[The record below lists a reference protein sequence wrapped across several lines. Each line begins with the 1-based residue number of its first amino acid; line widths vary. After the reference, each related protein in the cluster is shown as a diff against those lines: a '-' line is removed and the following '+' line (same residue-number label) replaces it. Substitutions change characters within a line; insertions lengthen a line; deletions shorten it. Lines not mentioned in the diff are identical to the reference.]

1 MYGSE
6 AYPQLTHPPT
16 LLGPIIDGDTF
27 YFSCDITFNGNDL
40 DQAFEFVWLFDGVEN
55 DTTIPP
61 EIVSYSTRSARLDGS
76 KLKGLLNKNIG
87 CKVRAFYKL
96 FKQNS
101 NKVGPWME
109 SPRTYWAGIKTEP
122 THIYLPTDEDRKE
135 VVIKPPS
142 SIKRLQAH
150 AMQVR
155 LGQQTSG
162 NVNILY
168 DRGQI
173 PPDSGRQQGLAG
185 LLQPSDYS
193 GPFTIYES
201 IQRSSDTFGTGE
213 GQKQKVYLEQRDSK
227 LCQMVTDPHI
237 TGLEDKRQ
245 FHLLNV
251 GDYTAYE
258 NIRRDFEVQIRT
270 WPCNNDKA
278 TCICG
283 VAVRE
288 KDDLIRV
295 NGCNHGFYGQHVGS
309 PEITV
314 PRPLREGTTILQATD
329 GSTITLYFPS
339 GSEIRVTA
347 SALYGGHLNLDLSVP
362 GSDFPHGRGLCGTFD
377 NNANNELTHRNGF
390 VDKMPAN
397 NVPVKFTESW
407 KIDNRTSL
415 FDIIPPS
422 SGNSSVPLH
431 CICGKNGDNVTCTY
445 KTNIIKLQ
453 CRNCRV
459 AQKCCFVGWQPTSGK
474 RSANGGLY
482 IDSDEVNSVYD
493 PSRYADFQPA
503 TLSWPTPTGINESQ
517 AENYCSTALRQS
529 QLWSHCQDKT
539 QEIQGLIENCKIDIQ
554 MADKYTGLEPI
565 VDAFM
570 TICQLELAKDPDNY
584 VSTPNGESI
593 LMPAISDDVCN
604 PVCFINGHCNKG
616 NCVCNKGFIGDNC
629 QIKDEP
635 PTLSGIRGSS
645 LCDFNEKPC
654 RKIFIDA
661 TNIQNTETMACKVQE
676 IMNDGS
682 VSESFSKEEAV
693 FLTLNKLGC
702 SLPDAG
708 IKTGSLIAGEKL
720 SQYDVSG
727 SLTTLSSNNCD
738 KCIKGSKQDDATQA
752 TDDPCLSGNHK
763 NLTDVRRSVSY
774 QTAYPES
781 PLCDYDLIAAG
792 TALWSTLTC
801 GTTVPIWM
809 RGTHPST
816 NDGIQTRQACANFQ
830 NGGASYIECCGQT
843 MDIRVKNCGKFF
855 VYYLYSVPAC
865 PMAYCAGKDAPCPA
879 GTWSPTGFPPGCK
892 EFYPQLTDPP
902 RLRGPVIERNTFYF
916 TCDLNFSGNDLDQA
930 FEFVWLF
937 NGLEDPKVTPEVVS
951 EPGRSARLDGAKL
964 AGLLNKN
971 TEPSSITTMTNEDRK
986 NVMVKSTVP
995 VLCDSRFGADEFCC
1009 LRISISEGGPDTAP
1023 YPIVW
1028 SCRYLICMSAWNTT
1042 LQEVSVTFPVI
1053 VPKTAMQDGNK
1064 DLLVSF
1070 ASLRVAEPS
1079 PYQQIFQGLKIPSVH
1094 VRTETRNSKLC
1105 SISEQHIT
1113 GLEDKSVTDYE
1124 AEGITCV
1131 TYFALDSVQIQT
1143 WPCYRERADRAV
1155 TCVCGVAVREK
1166 DDLIRINGCNH
1177 FFYGPSVGSPEITV
1191 PRRLREGTRITQARD
1206 GSQISLYFPSSSQIT
1221 INTSSGHLSL
1231 NISVPGTD
1239 YMDGRGLCGTFDNN
1253 PTNELT
1259 HRSGFVDKMPSDGVP
1274 ESFTES
1280 WKNDDRSSLFQSL
1293 PQSLGDSYAPD
1304 YCWCSEDDFTVNCN
1318 YRRTDGDCIVVRTF
1332 HFPHDNCTDY
1342 TILRGFSGTSW
1353 DIPLSGTDTYPQLT
1367 DPPSL
1372 RGPVIERNTFYFTCD
1387 LTFSGNDTDQVF
1399 EFVWLFNGLEDPKVP
1414 PEIVPFTVRSARLE
1428 GAKLTGLL
1436 NKNVR
1441 IGCKVRGFFNRTAD
1455 IRGPWLQSTTTYWA
1469 GIRAEPS
1476 SITIRAEEDRKD
1488 LTIKSTLPILMGRLE
1503 MFVDRL
1509 VLSNTCKY
1517 KLCTS
1522 SWSSTRQ
1529 EATVTVSVVA
1539 RMTTIQDGT
1548 KTLLLSFPS
1557 LVVTEAN
1564 PYLQIYQGLKI
1575 NSVQIR
1581 TWPCFRER
1589 TDRAVTCICGVAV
1602 REKDDLIRINGC
1614 DHGFY
1619 GQSVGSPEITVPRP
1633 LREGTR
1639 ILQATDGS
1647 MIIIYFLSS
1656 SEIKVTASSI
1666 FGGHLNLEISVPG
1679 TDYLKGKGLCGTFD
1693 NNPNNELTHRDG
1705 FVDIM
1710 PADSVPESF
1719 TESWKIESTVKT
1731 DTVDFVDTRKK
1742 HRVEMIDRHLSIF
1755 FYDQSNKLSPC
1766 TVYEVGIP
1774 PPQTKAT
1781 EHSNGTDNRDF
1792 ILLSGKQHGS

>member
-1 MYGSE
+1 MVD
-6 AYPQLTHPPT
+6 A
-16 LLGPIIDGDTF
+16 
-27 YFSCDITFNGNDL
+27 
-40 DQAFEFVWLFDGVEN
+40 
-55 DTTIPP
+55 
-61 EIVSYSTRSARLDGS
+61 
-76 KLKGLLNKNIG
+76 
-87 CKVRAFYKL
+87 
-96 FKQNS
+96 
-101 NKVGPWME
+101 
-109 SPRTYWAGIKTEP
+109 
-122 THIYLPTDEDRKE
+122 
-135 VVIKPPS
+135 
-142 SIKRLQAH
+142 
-150 AMQVR
+150 
-155 LGQQTSG
+155 
-162 NVNILY
+162 
-168 DRGQI
+168 
-173 PPDSGRQQGLAG
+173 
-185 LLQPSDYS
+185 
-193 GPFTIYES
+193 
-201 IQRSSDTFGTGE
+201 
-213 GQKQKVYLEQRDSK
+213 DSK
-227 LCQMVTDPHI
+227 MPETCP
-237 TGLEDKRQ
+237 
-245 FHLLNV
+245 
-251 GDYTAYE
+251 
-258 NIRRDFEVQIRT
+258 
-270 WPCNNDKA
+270 KA
-278 TCICG
+278 
-283 VAVRE
+283 
-288 KDDLIRV
+288 
-295 NGCNHGFYGQHVGS
+295 
-309 PEITV
+309 
-314 PRPLREGTTILQATD
+314 
-329 GSTITLYFPS
+329 
-339 GSEIRVTA
+339 
-347 SALYGGHLNLDLSVP
+347 
-362 GSDFPHGRGLCGTFD
+362 
-377 NNANNELTHRNGF
+377 
-390 VDKMPAN
+390 
-397 NVPVKFTESW
+397 
-407 KIDNRTSL
+407 
-415 FDIIPPS
+415 
-422 SGNSSVPLH
+422 
-431 CICGKNGDNVTCTY
+431 
-445 KTNIIKLQ
+445 
-453 CRNCRV
+453 
-459 AQKCCFVGWQPTSGK
+459 
-474 RSANGGLY
+474 
-482 IDSDEVNSVYD
+482 
-493 PSRYADFQPA
+493 
-503 TLSWPTPTGINESQ
+503 
-517 AENYCSTALRQS
+517 
-529 QLWSHCQDKT
+529 
-539 QEIQGLIENCKIDIQ
+539 
-554 MADKYTGLEPI
+554 
-565 VDAFM
+565 
-570 TICQLELAKDPDNY
+570 
-584 VSTPNGESI
+584 
-593 LMPAISDDVCN
+593 
-604 PVCFINGHCNKG
+604 
-616 NCVCNKGFIGDNC
+616 
-629 QIKDEP
+629 
-635 PTLSGIRGSS
+635 
-645 LCDFNEKPC
+645 
-654 RKIFIDA
+654 
-661 TNIQNTETMACKVQE
+661 
-676 IMNDGS
+676 
-682 VSESFSKEEAV
+682 
-693 FLTLNKLGC
+693 
-702 SLPDAG
+702 
-708 IKTGSLIAGEKL
+708 
-720 SQYDVSG
+720 
-727 SLTTLSSNNCD
+727 
-738 KCIKGSKQDDATQA
+738 
-752 TDDPCLSGNHK
+752 
-763 NLTDVRRSVSY
+763 SY
-774 QTAYPES
+774 
-781 PLCDYDLIAAG
+781 
-792 TALWSTLTC
+792 C

-971 TEPSSITTMTNEDRK
+971 IGCKVRGFFKRTTIKAGFWLESPRTYWAGIQTEPSSITTMTNEDRK

-1113 GLEDKSVTDYE
+1113 GLEDKRLFSFYKPGDYTAYE
-1124 AEGITCV
+1124 NIGRHFE
-1131 TYFALDSVQIQT
+1131 VQIQT

-1318 YRRTDGDCIVVRTF
+1318 YRRTDGDY
-1332 HFPHDNCTDY
+1332 Y

-1436 NKNVR
+1436 NKN

-1488 LTIKSTLPILMGRLE
+1488 LTIKSTLPIVCDSPSTPDYLCCLLIDIS
-1503 MFVDRL
+1503 VDGPFGNRL

-1575 NSVQIR
+1575 NSVQD
-1581 TWPCFRER
+1581 F
-1589 TDRAVTCICGVAV
+1589 
-1602 REKDDLIRINGC
+1602 
-1614 DHGFY
+1614 
-1619 GQSVGSPEITVPRP
+1619 SPV
-1633 LREGTR
+1633 
-1639 ILQATDGS
+1639 
-1647 MIIIYFLSS
+1647 
-1656 SEIKVTASSI
+1656 
-1666 FGGHLNLEISVPG
+1666 
-1679 TDYLKGKGLCGTFD
+1679 
-1693 NNPNNELTHRDG
+1693 
-1705 FVDIM
+1705 
-1710 PADSVPESF
+1710 
-1719 TESWKIESTVKT
+1719 
-1731 DTVDFVDTRKK
+1731 
-1742 HRVEMIDRHLSIF
+1742 
-1755 FYDQSNKLSPC
+1755 
-1766 TVYEVGIP
+1766 
-1774 PPQTKAT
+1774 
-1781 EHSNGTDNRDF
+1781 
-1792 ILLSGKQHGS
+1792 

>member
-1 MYGSE
+1 MAIEWLRCGHHVYVVSTWWGSRAACTMLYHLLLQTVKTQQSSGVSPGQPHLLQYDLDRGKDVFKAVNDLSQAASGGSLYVIADEVASELRNIKFQTFCELLLTRVPRLHLWAASCFHDYTPAGWQVEYLTRPLRSPPAVVREVEQDTKIAIHREVLPYRERGVPDHTDGPPVTRLYHRGQGHSERLRDDCVTCGREVASFLHSLRVGVTGRSTTTSTTLTSTSGGTTPPCLQWRDVLVLCWFDVSDQWGVVTGLQEAGIPVQVMKDDDIEDVVTARSDVVWVTGGDHVRGLERKVVVCLEDPDYDLFESEHLERLILDMTMLPHTAQRLLLLSLLAITTFYYVAALDDPCLSGNYNNLTDVHRSISYQTTYPDPLLCDINLVSGWYRFVIDTESKMPESCVDRMHCGTSVPIWLRGTHPSVSDGIQTRQACANFETEDTSHIPCCAQAINIGVKNCNGFFVYFLHPPPICPVAYCAGKEQPCPPGQWSDTGFPPGCKE

-135 VVIKPPS
+135 VVIKSTLPVLCNSSSTNDPNTCCIWVNLLVEGHQVGGDRLLVSNDCRHTLCRFDWDNKLQEMSTSFTIEARYLQIQDGNKDLLVSFSRLTIADPS
-142 SIKRLQAH
+142 PYMK
-150 AMQVR
+150 VF
-155 LGQQTSG
+155 SG
-162 NVNILY
+162 L
-168 DRGQI
+168 QI
-173 PPDSGRQQGLAG
+173 PSVQ
-185 LLQPSDYS
+185 
-193 GPFTIYES
+193 
-201 IQRSSDTFGTGE
+201 
-213 GQKQKVYLEQRDSK
+213 VYLEQRDSK

-708 IKTGSLIAGEKL
+708 IKTEKSIKRFYITATIDGHRYSNAVNMTVYDSSCQNCTQEGCRKLPNTCLINSLCFQDGELNPRDNSQVCTVSL
-720 SQYDVSG
+720 SM
-727 SLTTLSSNNCD
+727 T
-738 KCIKGSKQDDATQA
+738 
-752 TDDPCLSGNHK
+752 
-763 NLTDVRRSVSY
+763 
-774 QTAYPES
+774 EWS
-781 PLCDYDLIAAG
+781 PVP
-792 TALWSTLTC
+792 
-801 GTTVPIWM
+801 TVP
-809 RGTHPST
+809 S
-816 NDGIQTRQACANFQ
+816 D
-830 NGGASYIECCGQT
+830 Y
-843 MDIRVKNCGKFF
+843 
-855 VYYLYSVPAC
+855 
-865 PMAYCAGKDAPCPA
+865 
-879 GTWSPTGFPPGCK
+879 
-892 EFYPQLTDPP
+892 
-902 RLRGPVIERNTFYF
+902 PVITSVNVSRSEDNTQLR
-916 TCDLNFSGNDLDQA
+916 C
-930 FEFVWLF
+930 
-937 NGLEDPKVTPEVVS
+937 EVNADAS
-951 EPGRSARLDGAKL
+951 KPTASFRMAWGIDG
-964 AGLLNKN
+964 
-971 TEPSSITTMTNEDRK
+971 D
-986 NVMVKSTVP
+986 
-995 VLCDSRFGADEFCC
+995 
-1009 LRISISEGGPDTAP
+1009 
-1023 YPIVW
+1023 W
-1028 SCRYLICMSAWNTT
+1028 
-1042 LQEVSVTFPVI
+1042 
-1053 VPKTAMQDGNK
+1053 
-1064 DLLVSF
+1064 
-1070 ASLRVAEPS
+1070 
-1079 PYQQIFQGLKIPSVH
+1079 
-1094 VRTETRNSKLC
+1094 
-1105 SISEQHIT
+1105 
-1113 GLEDKSVTDYE
+1113 
-1124 AEGITCV
+1124 
-1131 TYFALDSVQIQT
+1131 
-1143 WPCYRERADRAV
+1143 
-1155 TCVCGVAVREK
+1155 
-1166 DDLIRINGCNH
+1166 
-1177 FFYGPSVGSPEITV
+1177 
-1191 PRRLREGTRITQARD
+1191 LRELGHPQW
-1206 GSQISLYFPSSSQIT
+1206 
-1221 INTSSGHLSL
+1221 TSGGCHQH
-1231 NISVPGTD
+1231 V
-1239 YMDGRGLCGTFDNN
+1239 GR
-1253 PTNELT
+1253 
-1259 HRSGFVDKMPSDGVP
+1259 
-1274 ESFTES
+1274 
-1280 WKNDDRSSLFQSL
+1280 
-1293 PQSLGDSYAPD
+1293 
-1304 YCWCSEDDFTVNCN
+1304 
-1318 YRRTDGDCIVVRTF
+1318 
-1332 HFPHDNCTDY
+1332 
-1342 TILRGFSGTSW
+1342 
-1353 DIPLSGTDTYPQLT
+1353 
-1367 DPPSL
+1367 
-1372 RGPVIERNTFYFTCD
+1372 
-1387 LTFSGNDTDQVF
+1387 
-1399 EFVWLFNGLEDPKVP
+1399 
-1414 PEIVPFTVRSARLE
+1414 
-1428 GAKLTGLL
+1428 
-1436 NKNVR
+1436 
-1441 IGCKVRGFFNRTAD
+1441 
-1455 IRGPWLQSTTTYWA
+1455 
-1469 GIRAEPS
+1469 
-1476 SITIRAEEDRKD
+1476 
-1488 LTIKSTLPILMGRLE
+1488 
-1503 MFVDRL
+1503 
-1509 VLSNTCKY
+1509 
-1517 KLCTS
+1517 
-1522 SWSSTRQ
+1522 
-1529 EATVTVSVVA
+1529 
-1539 RMTTIQDGT
+1539 
-1548 KTLLLSFPS
+1548 
-1557 LVVTEAN
+1557 
-1564 PYLQIYQGLKI
+1564 
-1575 NSVQIR
+1575 
-1581 TWPCFRER
+1581 
-1589 TDRAVTCICGVAV
+1589 
-1602 REKDDLIRINGC
+1602 
-1614 DHGFY
+1614 
-1619 GQSVGSPEITVPRP
+1619 
-1633 LREGTR
+1633 
-1639 ILQATDGS
+1639 
-1647 MIIIYFLSS
+1647 
-1656 SEIKVTASSI
+1656 
-1666 FGGHLNLEISVPG
+1666 
-1679 TDYLKGKGLCGTFD
+1679 
-1693 NNPNNELTHRDG
+1693 
-1705 FVDIM
+1705 
-1710 PADSVPESF
+1710 
-1719 TESWKIESTVKT
+1719 
-1731 DTVDFVDTRKK
+1731 
-1742 HRVEMIDRHLSIF
+1742 
-1755 FYDQSNKLSPC
+1755 
-1766 TVYEVGIP
+1766 
-1774 PPQTKAT
+1774 
-1781 EHSNGTDNRDF
+1781 
-1792 ILLSGKQHGS
+1792 